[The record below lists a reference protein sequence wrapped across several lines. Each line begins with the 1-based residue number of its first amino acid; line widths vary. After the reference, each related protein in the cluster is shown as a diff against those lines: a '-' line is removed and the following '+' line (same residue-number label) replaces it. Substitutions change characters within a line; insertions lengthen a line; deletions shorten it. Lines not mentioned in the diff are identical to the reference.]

1 MSTYSII
8 TYFSSTFGVLAPKKS
23 TFYPVKTIDT
33 GKIVFQSFLKGDTQ
47 IMADEAFQ
55 NAVQNYYDV
64 FLCSERI
71 AKMVQSGGC
80 CQNDFREVFRN
91 NIEKRVR

>member
-1 MSTYSII
+1 MKTEKINEKNEFIYCAVCV
-8 TYFSSTFGVLAPKKS
+8 FLFGGLL
-23 TFYPVKTIDT
+23 
-33 GKIVFQSFLKGDTQ
+33 QSFLKGDTQ

-55 NAVQNYYDV
+55 NAVQNYYEM

-71 AKMVQSGGC
+71 FKMVQSGGC